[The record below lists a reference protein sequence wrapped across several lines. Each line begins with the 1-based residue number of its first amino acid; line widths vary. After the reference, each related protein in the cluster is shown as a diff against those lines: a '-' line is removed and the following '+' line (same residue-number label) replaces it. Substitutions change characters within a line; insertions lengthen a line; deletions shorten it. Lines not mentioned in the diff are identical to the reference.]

1 MIVENKSQ
9 KHRFIIAAFLI
20 ALLSLMVLTDK
31 AFSAKSETSKGTEMN
46 KVPASTLDSSQLIE
60 DEIESEDESDPETTE
75 DDSSIFDGE

>member
-1 MIVENKSQ
+1 MIVENNSQ
-9 KHRFIIAAFLI
+9 KQRFYIAAFLI

-46 KVPASTLDSSQLIE
+46 KAPTSTLDES
-60 DEIESEDESDPETTE
+60 EIEIEVEDEDESDPETTE